1 METVLTVR
9 LDGELLRRLDEEA
22 ARAQLSRSRLIREIL
37 RARLQRRSTSAF
49 DVLAP
54 YSGIFDGPTDLS
66 TKPKHFKGM
75 GRKPG
80 RR

>member
-9 LDGELLRRLDEEA
+9 LDDELMRRLDEEA

-37 RARLQRRSTSAF
+37 RARLQRRPPSAY

-54 YSGIFDGPTDLS
+54 YSGILDGPTDLS
-66 TKPKHFKGM
+66 TNPKHLKGM
-75 GRKPG
+75 GRKPA